1 MKTITK
7 ELGKMRIEI
16 LLFLLTL
23 VVYSYFLTGL
33 HSANEGSALALTE
46 AIVNYHKLSIDEY
59 KDLASVDISQY
70 NDHYYSD
77 KDIGRALFAIPIYVA
92 DKALGFTSD
101 IQVDI
106 SIELM
111 TAMISAASVVLLY
124 RFVIFLKGTRGTAL
138 AVSLVYAFATIL
150 FSFSKT
156 FFAHPYSAF
165 FNLMGLFAMLVALR
179 DDERK
184 YLIYSG
190 ISFAI
195 AMLMEYTN
203 VFAIAIIFCYYLYKS
218 RLKNILYLIVPFLV
232 IASVIPMY
240 NYAIFKDF
248 FTTTYNHQLSYGN
261 IDSIYFRADYLKEGL
276 RGLLVSSWRGLFY
289 YSPVL
294 VLSIAGF
301 CLWMFD
307 KDEKKNRLLPIVL
320 VLASA
325 SVLIFYAASPAW
337 RGGNSYGPRYLIA
350 VMPFIVL
357 PMMKMIE
364 KFKSRVVFWMIFA
377 VLFAYSAVF
386 AALGS
391 FVGPAPAENFTNPF
405 WQSLL
410 PTFRTG
416 YLDSYMFSVI
426 KPSLALMIVA
436 EFCILILLS
445 KEIEL
450 ARKVK
455 SLRH

>member
-1 MKTITK
+1 MKIK
-7 ELGKMRIEI
+7 
-16 LLFLLTL
+16 L
-23 VVYSYFLTGL
+23 V
-33 HSANEGSALALTE
+33 N
-46 AIVNYHKLSIDEY
+46 
-59 KDLASVDISQY
+59 
-70 NDHYYSD
+70 
-77 KDIGRALFAIPIYVA
+77 
-92 DKALGFTSD
+92 
-101 IQVDI
+101 
-106 SIELM
+106 
-111 TAMISAASVVLLY
+111 
-124 RFVIFLKGTRGTAL
+124 
-138 AVSLVYAFATIL
+138 
-150 FSFSKT
+150 
-156 FFAHPYSAF
+156 
-165 FNLMGLFAMLVALR
+165 
-179 DDERK
+179 
-184 YLIYSG
+184 
-190 ISFAI
+190 
-195 AMLMEYTN
+195 
-203 VFAIAIIFCYYLYKS
+203 
-218 RLKNILYLIVPFLV
+218 
-232 IASVIPMY
+232 
-240 NYAIFKDF
+240 
-248 FTTTYNHQLSYGN
+248 
-261 IDSIYFRADYLKEGL
+261 
-276 RGLLVSSWRGLFY
+276 
-289 YSPVL
+289 
-294 VLSIAGF
+294 
-301 CLWMFD
+301 